1 MIPAMGA
8 SVNQPRHKYT
18 QAVRILVNERGA
30 ERLLARH
37 LWVFRRDVVSG
48 PEAPG
53 LFPVY
58 WGKRFLALALYNPH
72 TDLAVRAFRFGKAW
86 REDPEEAL
94 LANLRQ
100 ALARREEALAKE
112 PEGGW
117 RLAHAEGDLLPG
129 LVVDYYAGHAVV
141 QATAYAWEPLLP
153 RVAELLGP
161 YVPSVLAKN
170 DAKAR
175 TLEGLPL
182 YVRPLR
188 GEVPERVT
196 VREGQVRYLVDL
208 RGGQKTGAFLDQRE
222 NRILMER
229 FRGERALDVF
239 SYAGGFALHL
249 ALGFQE
255 VLAVDSS
262 QEALARAEENARL
275 NGLRLRTLEANAFD
289 LLRDLEKAGE
299 RFDLVV
305 LDPPAFAKGKKDL
318 ERAYRAYKEINLRAI
333 KLLKEGGT
341 LATASCSHHLTEPLF
356 YEMLKEAAMDA
367 HRVLRVLEK
376 RGQPPDHP
384 VLLNHPETH
393 YLKFALLEVL

>member
-1 MIPAMGA
+1 MR
-8 SVNQPRHKYT
+8 V
-18 QAVRILVNERGA
+18 LVNERGA

-58 WGKRFLALALYNPH
+58 WGKRFLALALYNPQS
-72 TDLAVRAFRFGKAW
+72 DLAVRAFRF
-86 REDPEEAL
+86 RPSQDPREAL
-94 LANLRQ
+94 LENLDK
-100 ALARREEALAKE
+100 ALRRRLPHLERE
-112 PEGGW
+112 PEGGF
-117 RLAHAEGDLLPG
+117 RLAHAEGDFLPG

-141 QATAYAWEPLLP
+141 QATAHAWEALLP
-153 RVAELLGP
+153 EVAERLKP
-161 YVPSVLAKN
+161 YAQSVLAKN

-175 TLEGLPL
+175 ELEGLPL
-182 YVRPLR
+182 YVKPLW
-188 GEVPERVT
+188 GKVPPRVA

-208 RGGQKTGAFLDQRE
+208 GEGQKTGAFLDQRE
-222 NRILMER
+222 NRLLTEG

-249 ALGFQE
+249 ALGFKE

-262 QEALARAEENARL
+262 REALARAEENARL
-275 NGLRLRTLEANAFD
+275 NGLRLKTLEANAFD
-289 LLRDLEKAGE
+289 LLRSLEKAGE

-333 KLLKEGGT
+333 KLLKEGGI
-341 LATASCSHHLTEPLF
+341 LATASCSHHMGEPLF
-356 YEMLKEAAMDA
+356 YQMLLEAAQDA
-367 HRVLRVLEK
+367 HRTLRVVEK
-376 RGQPPDHP
+376 RGQPFDHP

>member
-1 MIPAMGA
+1 M
-8 SVNQPRHKYT
+8 
-18 QAVRILVNERGA
+18 RILVNERGA
-30 ERLLARH
+30 QRLFARH
-37 LWVFRRDVVSG
+37 LWVFRGDVVSG
-48 PEAPG
+48 PDAPG

-72 TDLAVRAFRFGKAW
+72 TDLAVRAFRFGPASG
-86 REDPEEAL
+86 EDPEEAL
-94 LANLRQ
+94 LANLRR
-100 ALARREEALAKE
+100 ALARREEALARE

-153 RVAELLGP
+153 RVAEALGP
-161 YVPSVLAKN
+161 YVQSVLAKN
-170 DAKAR
+170 DARAR
-175 TLEGLPL
+175 ALEGLPL

-188 GEVPERVT
+188 GEVPE
-196 VREGQVRYLVDL
+196 
-208 RGGQKTGAFLDQRE
+208 GAFLDQRE

-249 ALGFQE
+249 ALGFRE

-262 QEALARAEENARL
+262 REALARAEENARL
-275 NGLRLRTLEANAFD
+275 NGLRLKTLEANAFD

-318 ERAYRAYKEINLRAI
+318 ERAYRAYKEINLRAL
-333 KLLKEGGT
+333 KLLKEGGI
-341 LATASCSHHLTEPLF
+341 LATASCSHHLAEPLF
-356 YEMLKEAAMDA
+356 YEMLKEAAADA
-367 HRVLRVLEK
+367 HRVLRVLKK
-376 RGQPPDHP
+376 RGQPSDHP